1 VRVHKFLSGEIM
13 LSSFFKRV
21 TSYFS
26 IKPGSV
32 ETNPALVVK
41 VSRVN
46 LISI

>member
-1 VRVHKFLSGEIM
+1 MISQFFCGEIM